1 MFSGMSCTQL
11 LPRRAEKCG
20 EAGEI
25 IGVDEINPG
34 GAEFLPG
41 RFGIGRSP
49 EAEFSFFGVGLRYD
63 GF

>member
-1 MFSGMSCTQL
+1 M
-11 LPRRAEKCG
+11 PRRAEKCG